1 MNIDAIL
8 KMLPH
13 RYPFLLID
21 RVLELEAGTKVV
33 ALKNVSINEPFFQG
47 HFPGVPVFPGV
58 LVIEAVAQACGI
70 VALSANPDMSGRV
83 VYLAAVDG
91 FRFRKPVIPGDQLR
105 ITVEKIAEKRSIWK
119 FQALVEV
126 DGKKVAEGELMATIV
141 DN

>member
-21 RVLELEAGTKVV
+21 RVLELDAGTRVV
-33 ALKNVSINEPFFQG
+33 ALKNVSVNEPFFQG

-58 LVIEAVAQACGI
+58 LIIEAVAQACGI

-91 FRFRKPVIPGDQLR
+91 FRFRKPVTPGDQLR
-105 ITVEKIAEKRSIWK
+105 ITVEKTAEKRSIWK

-141 DN
+141 DT